1 MLYDYFLARQTGG
14 QLIMRVEDT
23 DQERLVPGA
32 DSS

>member
-1 MLYDYFLARQTGG
+1 MLWYLLARQTGG
-14 QLIMRVEDT
+14 QLMRVEDT